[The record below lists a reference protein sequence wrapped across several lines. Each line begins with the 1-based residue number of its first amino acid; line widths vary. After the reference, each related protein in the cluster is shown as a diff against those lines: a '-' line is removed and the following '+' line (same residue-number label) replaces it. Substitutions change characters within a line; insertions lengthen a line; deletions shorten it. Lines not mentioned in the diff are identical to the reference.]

1 MDIGENIRHYRKARQ
16 LTQAQLADRLGVTVQ
31 AISRWETGTGMPD
44 TAQLVPLAQ
53 ALNISTDTLLS
64 NRDRERE
71 YQRRW
76 EQALRYGH
84 EDPAKLLEVCLEIL
98 EEDPNNTAF
107 LYRAAV
113 TEKWLADDEP
123 DDSKKSFHWSRSH
136 HYIQRLLRLD
146 PEDECGKQHMV
157 EVLSALGQDDEA
169 IAQAYRCEDS
179 SLALL
184 RCLKGDALRQ
194 HRQKRV
200 MERFDDL
207 LREIKA
213 LKLPEVTEAL
223 IRAAIPDGNLQ
234 KYHFYFFHHGFQR
247 ARTLYDGND
256 HNGAMATLEQLL
268 DLAREMDESKQR
280 PHFTAPLFDLLEQP
294 YIPQGDPSYIRQF
307 IRECLMLFPALQS
320 REDFNNLIVNAM
332 AYETGT
338 E

>member
-1 MDIGENIRHYRKARQ
+1 MGISENIRQYRKQ
-16 LTQAQLADRLGVTVQ
+16 LDMTQAQLADRLGVSVQ
-31 AISRWETGTGMPD
+31 AVSKWETGSGLPD
-44 TAQLVPLAQ
+44 TTQLVPLAQ
-53 ALNISTDTLLS
+53 ALHISTDTLLC

-76 EQALRYGH
+76 EQALREKQ
-84 EDPAKLLEVCLEIL
+84 EDPAKLLEVCLDIL

-113 TEKWLADDEP
+113 TEKWLADDES
-123 DDSKKSFHWSRSH
+123 DGSKKNFHWSRSH
-136 HYIQRLLRLD
+136 HYIERLLQLD
-146 PEDECGKQHMV
+146 PEDECGKQHLA
-157 EVLSALGQDDEA
+157 EVLSALGQDDAA
-169 IAQAYRCEDS
+169 ITQAYRCKDS

-207 LREIKA
+207 LREIEA

-223 IRAAIPDGNLQ
+223 IRAAIPNDNLQ
-234 KYHFYFFHHGFQR
+234 KYRFYFFHHGFNR
-247 ARTLYDGND
+247 ARTLHNND
-256 HNGAMATLEQLL
+256 EHDAAMAELSQLF
-268 DLAREMDESKQR
+268 DLAREMDESSMHPQY
-280 PHFTAPLFDLLEQP
+280 TAPLFDLLEQP
-294 YIPQGDPSYIRQF
+294 YIPQGTPSYTRQF
-307 IRECLMLFPALQS
+307 LQECLMLFPSLRS
-320 REDFNNLIVNAM
+320 REDFKNLIANAM

>member
-1 MDIGENIRHYRKARQ
+1 
-16 LTQAQLADRLGVTVQ
+16 
-31 AISRWETGTGMPD
+31 MPD

-53 ALNISTDTLLS
+53 ALNISTDTLLC
-64 NRDRERE
+64 NRNRERE

-76 EQALRYGH
+76 EQALRQEH

-98 EEDPNNTAF
+98 EEDPHNTAF

-113 TEKWLADDEP
+113 SEKWLADDEP
-123 DDSKKSFHWSRSH
+123 DGSKKSFHWSRSL

-146 PEDECGKQHMV
+146 PEDECGKQHYV

-207 LREIKA
+207 LREIEA

-234 KYHFYFFHHGFQR
+234 KYHFYFFHHGFNR
-247 ARTLYDGND
+247 ARALHT
-256 HNGAMATLEQLL
+256 NGEQDAAMAELSRLF
-268 DLAREMDESKQR
+268 DLAREIDESKEHPQ
-280 PHFTAPLFDLLEQP
+280 FTAPLFDLLEQP
-294 YIPQGDPSYIRQF
+294 YIPQGGPSYTRQF
-307 IRECLMLFPALQS
+307 IQECLMLFPDLQN
-320 REDFNNLIVNAM
+320 REGFKNLIANAM